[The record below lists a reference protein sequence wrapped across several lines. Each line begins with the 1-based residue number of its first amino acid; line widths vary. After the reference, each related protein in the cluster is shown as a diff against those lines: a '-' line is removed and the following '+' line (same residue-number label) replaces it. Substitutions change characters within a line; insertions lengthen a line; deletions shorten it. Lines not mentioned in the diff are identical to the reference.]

1 VLKFSTPSSG
11 LESALI
17 KFDDIPGAVMM
28 DVECNNLTEL
38 ANLVVDEMVKTG
50 QIRPDDQG
58 HVLRTL
64 LSKHK

>member
-1 VLKFSTPSSG
+1 MDLSEKLGLKLWHNTS
-11 LESALI
+11 
-17 KFDDIPGAVMM
+17 GAVML

-50 QIRPDDQG
+50 QIKPDDQG

-64 LSKHK
+64 LAKHK